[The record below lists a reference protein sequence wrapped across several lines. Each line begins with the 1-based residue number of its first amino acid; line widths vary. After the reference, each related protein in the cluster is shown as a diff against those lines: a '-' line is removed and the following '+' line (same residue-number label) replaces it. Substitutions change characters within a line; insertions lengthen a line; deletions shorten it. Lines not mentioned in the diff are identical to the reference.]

1 LVLEKAASVP
11 NFCAWITNFLEESMK
26 HLRLIATLSATA
38 AASSALHA
46 DTAQTTSATT
56 TPFIEYHNRIAVFDS
71 YHLTYERTKTNSL
84 YAGVEGW
91 LLPVARSHQAIVEG
105 EFRMGYNFFWNGRD
119 HFTPIAGIGY
129 FQQLH
134 KRHFCFHKHKPGI
147 VYATFGFLYDH
158 EFTKTFNLGL
168 NVKGLLG
175 GPVSDKHFNWGSPVV
190 GIDVSL
196 PITFRFGYKR
206 RWDVRL
212 EPFDLY
218 LHGSNHSENYFGGRS
233 TIGFRF

>member
-1 LVLEKAASVP
+1 MP

-38 AASSALHA
+38 AAGSALHA

-56 TPFIEYHNRIAVFDS
+56 TPFIEYHNRIAVFNS
-71 YHLTYERTKTNSL
+71 YHLAYERTKTNSL

-129 FQQLH
+129 FQQLR
-134 KRHFCFHKHKPGI
+134 KRHFCFHKHTPGI
-147 VYATFGFLYDH
+147 VYATFGFSLRPPSSPRR
-158 EFTKTFNLGL
+158 FNLGL

-175 GPVSDKHFNWGSPVV
+175 GNLPSQKNISIGAVRWSVSTLVCRSPSALDIRDV
-190 GIDVSL
+190 GMSA
-196 PITFRFGYKR
+196 
-206 RWDVRL
+206 
-212 EPFDLY
+212 
-218 LHGSNHSENYFGGRS
+218 
-233 TIGFRF
+233 